1 MLVGILAGGLAV
13 MWQADIRISS
23 LEKDSLTAFYLA
35 QAGIER
41 AKIEARKRRCY
52 RSGWSSAQALGSGR
66 YYYYIEIWKNRIL
79 RSIGQVWIKQ
89 KSRGRKRLE
98 TKAQNISN
106 PPNLRLPGAGR
117 RYKQCIATL
126 IPPKT
131 GREKQCAG

>member
-41 AKIEARKRRCY
+41 AKIEARNGVVTAP
-52 RSGWSSAQALGSGR
+52 GWSSAQALGSGR
-66 YYYYIEIWKNRIL
+66 YYYYIENMGSNQRIL
-79 RSIGQVWIKQ
+79 RSIGQSLDKTGNPAAE
-89 KSRGRKRLE
+89 RRLE

-106 PPNLRLPGAGR
+106 PPES
-117 RYKQCIATL
+117 QIAWSWQE
-126 IPPKT
+126 I
-131 GREKQCAG
+131 